1 MENYICVWELKL
13 DNEHQAIYFSRTLPI
28 FGLILDIVYCKYFP
42 ILSFVFCFL
51 HPIVLKKIIAP
62 ETKEQPLSISD

>member
-1 MENYICVWELKL
+1 MWELKL
-13 DNEHQAIYFSRTLPI
+13 DNEHQAIYFSCTLPI
-28 FGLILDIVYCKYFP
+28 FGLILDIVYCKHFP

-51 HPIVLKKIIAP
+51 NPIVLKKIIAP